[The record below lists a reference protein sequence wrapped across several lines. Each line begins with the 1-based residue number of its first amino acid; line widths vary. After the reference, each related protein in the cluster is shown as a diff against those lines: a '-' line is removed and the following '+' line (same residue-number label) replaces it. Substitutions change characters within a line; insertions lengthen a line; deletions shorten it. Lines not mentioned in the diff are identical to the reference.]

1 MKTTPIKSKI
11 TYILPFFSSLPPG
24 VSTKKVNSSTY
35 TSRKAAWQTHPLSLV
50 APGAERGWLYSL
62 SHTAP
67 KFSIGYTDEK
77 LWAISDAAILC
88 LLCQQG
94 TPGHGVTLSSFCHS
108 LEREVSNDLIPSGFL
123 TPLKTQKP
131 CQLPFVFELKPRIA
145 ATFSKCTKRRI
156 PHHVQHFSMG
166 TSLK

>member
-11 TYILPFFSSLPPG
+11 TYFSFVSLPPG
-24 VSTKKVNSSTY
+24 VSTEKQSVLLTPPGKLHG
-35 TSRKAAWQTHPLSLV
+35 RHIISLV
-50 APGAERGWLYSL
+50 PPGAEWGWPYSL

-67 KFSIGYTDEK
+67 KFSISYTDEK

-94 TPGHGVTLSSFCHS
+94 TPGHGITLSSFCHS
-108 LEREVSNDLIPSGFL
+108 LGREVSNDLIPSGFL

-131 CQLPFVFELKPRIA
+131 CQLPSVYELKPRIA
-145 ATFSKCTKRRI
+145 ATFSKHTKRRI
-156 PHHVQHFSMG
+156 PHHVRRFSMG
-166 TSLK
+166 TGLK